1 MRVSLWIQNS
11 SDIYKRLNIYGKF
24 TYMLYAAAF
33 KHKHC
38 SFKLKKQTARMFMLR
53 EYFTNITNHCVNKQ
67 EVCPFFFGLISF
79 FVLWIRLLSLFS
91 FVFLLYLYYVQY
103 HMHMC
108 VNTNCKDGLDISN
121 VDNTQF
127 RYKINI

>member
-1 MRVSLWIQNS
+1 
-11 SDIYKRLNIYGKF
+11 
-24 TYMLYAAAF
+24 
-33 KHKHC
+33 
-38 SFKLKKQTARMFMLR
+38 MFMLR

-79 FVLWIRLLSLFS
+79 FVLFCISPLLIL
-91 FVFLLYLYYVQY
+91 QY

-121 VDNTQF
+121 IDNTQF